1 MHRLADSFE
10 FVMMKKKIFSQW
22 ISQNR
27 ELRQTER
34 VYMKKVPEK
43 TFSFLQQ
50 FMMYSTLEVFCVGWD
65 SRVTEIGMNYTLKE
79 KIGYDPVIQG
89 NNDPWAWT
97 RTFGITDWVDFYLKR
112 HLDLREKRPPVQ
124 LFNQMGIDEPDWI
137 IENFTINLEALGI
150 IQDVNEHT
158 FVALPYAEIYS
169 EGDFVYERIWACQI
183 YLTDYRSMLEGTYFD
198 RNSGSDQ

>member
-10 FVMMKKKIFSQW
+10 FVIMKKKIFSKW
-22 ISQNR
+22 ILGNR

-89 NNDPWAWT
+89 NNDP
-97 RTFGITDWVDFYLKR
+97 
-112 HLDLREKRPPVQ
+112 
-124 LFNQMGIDEPDWI
+124 
-137 IENFTINLEALGI
+137 
-150 IQDVNEHT
+150 
-158 FVALPYAEIYS
+158 
-169 EGDFVYERIWACQI
+169 
-183 YLTDYRSMLEGTYFD
+183 
-198 RNSGSDQ
+198 